1 LAKTRFAYFCQS
13 CGYESAKWL
22 GKCPSCSQWNTFV
35 EEVLEKANTSI
46 PNWKA
51 TSTTLQRANKPVKV
65 ADITFNEEHRL
76 LTPDKE
82 FNRVLGGGI
91 VAGSLVLIGGEP
103 GIGKSTLMLQLALNM
118 PGLKV
123 LYISGEESEHQIK
136 MRAERL
142 EEVGSRKSEVGSQ
155 KLDGGAFKSE
165 IEHPKSEI
173 EYKSEI
179 EHPKSEI
186 SRGCY
191 ILTETSTQNI
201 FKQIEQLEPDI
212 VVVDSIQTLY
222 SAHIESTPGSV
233 SQVREC
239 TAELLRFAK
248 ESGTP
253 VFLIGHITKDGMIA
267 GPKILEHMVDTVL
280 QFEGDRHHVYRILR
294 TVKNRFGSSSELG
307 IYEMLGEGL
316 REVSNPSE
324 ILLSQRDEALS
335 GITISTTLEGM
346 RPMMI
351 ETQALV
357 SPSPYGTPQRTAT
370 GFDTRRMSMLLAVLE
385 KRCGFNLGAKDVF
398 LNITGGIRVEDPAI
412 DLGLAAAI
420 ISSHEDI
427 PVPFKTCFA
436 GEIGLSGEIR
446 AVNRVEQ
453 RIAEAQKLGFEQ
465 IFISKYNLPSG
476 GHDKKGIDLSRYK
489 IDIKIVSRIEEVFGL
504 LFG

>member
-1 LAKTRFAYFCQS
+1 MAKTKFAYFCQS
-13 CGYESAKWL
+13 CGFESAKWL
-22 GKCPSCSQWNTFV
+22 GKCPSCQQWNTFV
-35 EEVLEKANTSI
+35 EEIIEKSNGSV
-46 PNWKA
+46 PDWKA
-51 TSTTLQRANKPVKV
+51 TSSTTQQRANKPVEV
-65 ADITFNEEHRL
+65 PDIIFSEEQRM

-103 GIGKSTLMLQLALNM
+103 GIGKSTLMLQLALSM
-118 PGLKV
+118 PSLKI
-123 LYISGEESEHQIK
+123 LYISGEESDKQIK

-142 EEVGSRKSEVGSQ
+142 DPSGSQ
-155 KLDGGAFKSE
+155 ESGVKSQE
-165 IEHPKSEI
+165 SGQLKFG
-173 EYKSEI
+173 K
-179 EHPKSEI
+179 
-186 SRGCY
+186 GCY

-201 FKQIEQLEPDI
+201 FKQIEQLEPDL
-212 VVVDSIQTLY
+212 VVVDSIQTLH
-222 SAHIESTPGSV
+222 SSHIESTPGSV

-248 ESGTP
+248 ESSTP

-294 TVKNRFGSSSELG
+294 AVKNRFGSASELG

-324 ILLSQRDEALS
+324 ILLSQRDEPLS
-335 GITISTTLEGM
+335 GITISATLEGM
-346 RPMMI
+346 RPMLI

-357 SPSPYGTPQRTAT
+357 STSAYGTPQRTAT
-370 GFDTRRMSMLLAVLE
+370 GFDTRRMNMLLAVLE
-385 KRCGFNLGAKDVF
+385 KRCGFRLGAKDVF
-398 LNITGGIRVEDPAI
+398 LNITGGIKVEDPAI

-427 PVPFKTCFA
+427 PIPFKTCFA

-465 IFISKYNLPSG
+465 IFISKYNMPSG
-476 GHDKKGIDLSRYK
+476 TKDKKRIDLTRYA
-489 IDIKIVSRIEEVFGL
+489 IEVRTVGNIEEVFGL